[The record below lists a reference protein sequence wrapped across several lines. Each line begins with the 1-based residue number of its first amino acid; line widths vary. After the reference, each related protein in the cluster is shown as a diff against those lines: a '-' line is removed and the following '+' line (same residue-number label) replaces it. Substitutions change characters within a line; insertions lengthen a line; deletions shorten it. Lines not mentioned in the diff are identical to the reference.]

1 MLSEREITWMPI
13 QWRDFSKDSF
23 SKEYSVP
30 SSVTITVPATTA
42 NIGPGFDC
50 LGAAL
55 SLYNRFHFTPFTPL
69 SDSEPFQITVEG
81 SEAAR
86 VNCGATNLVYRA
98 YLKCYERIGVSAP
111 PVHIKIVLGVPLS
124 RGLGSSSTAIV
135 GGIMGANV
143 LAGSPLEAAALAV
156 LANEIEGHPDNVV
169 PALRGGAQL
178 SVLTHGQLQICD
190 LPWHE
195 AVVPVV
201 IIPEFELSTVD
212 ARRVLP
218 VQYSRADAVFNT
230 AHLGLLMRG
239 LATGNGDWIRG
250 GMGDRIHQPYRKKL
264 IAGYDEVHQAA
275 LKAGAWG
282 LVISGSGPTLLA
294 LCPPDSAQVVRE
306 ALEAAW
312 QPQPF
317 AARAHCLQ
325 VDGEGAIAEVIG

>member
-1 MLSEREITWMPI
+1 
-13 QWRDFSKDSF
+13 
-23 SKEYSVP
+23 VP

-55 SLYNRFHFTPFTPL
+55 SIYNRFHFTPFTPL

-81 SEAAR
+81 AEASR

-98 YLKCYERIGVSAP
+98 YLRCYEQMGKPAP

-135 GGIMGANV
+135 GGIMGAHV
-143 LAGSPLEAAALAV
+143 LAGSPLSDAALAA

-178 SVLTHGQLQICD
+178 SALTQGQLQICD

-195 AVVPVV
+195 SVVPVV

-218 VQYSRADAVFNT
+218 VRYSRADAVFNT
-230 AHLGLLMRG
+230 AHIGLLMRG

-250 GMGDRIHQPYRKKL
+250 GMSDRIHQPYRKKL
-264 IAGYDEVHQAA
+264 IAGYDEVYQAA

-294 LCPPDSAQVVRE
+294 LCPPDSAEAVRE
-306 ALEAAW
+306 AMEAAW
-312 QPQPF
+312 QSQPF
-317 AARAHCLQ
+317 AARAHCLR
-325 VDGEGAIAEVIG
+325 VDGVGAIAELIG

>member
-1 MLSEREITWMPI
+1 M
-13 QWRDFSKDSF
+13 
-23 SKEYSVP
+23 P

-81 SEAAR
+81 AEASR
-86 VNCGATNLVYRA
+86 VNSGASNLVYRA
-98 YLKCYERIGVSAP
+98 YLKCYEQMGKSAP

-135 GGIMGANV
+135 GGILGANA
-143 LAGSPLEAAALAV
+143 LAGSPLDAAALAA

-169 PALRGGAQL
+169 PALLGGAQL
-178 SVLTHGQLQICD
+178 AALTQGRLQICD
-190 LPWHE
+190 VPWHE
-195 AVVPVV
+195 SVVPVAV
-201 IIPEFELSTVD
+201 IPEFELSTAE

-218 VQYSRADAVFNT
+218 MQYSRADTVFNT
-230 AHLGLLMRG
+230 AHIALLLRG
-239 LATGNGDWIRG
+239 IATGNGDWIRA
-250 GMGDRIHQPYRKKL
+250 GMSDRIHQPYRKKL
-264 IAGYDEVHQAA
+264 IAGYDEVHKAA

-282 LVISGSGPTLLA
+282 LVISGAGPTLLA
-294 LCPPDSAQVVRE
+294 LCPPECAESVRL
-306 ALEAAW
+306 AMEAAW

-317 AARAHCLQ
+317 AAHAHCLKIDVQ
-325 VDGEGAIAEVIG
+325 GALTELIG